1 MSSLAKRTSRGVVSV
16 QKRHA
21 QGQALARTS
30 PFGNIRFGPGG
41 RSSNSGITATVF
53 GGYGFLGRYFI
64 NELGRCS
71 VGRCLTDADIIL
83 AR

>member
-1 MSSLAKRTSRGVVSV
+1 MSQSFTRYSQKGVGLV
-16 QKRHA
+16 QKRYA
-21 QGQALARTS
+21 TGQTLARTS

-64 NELGRCS
+64 NELGRYFCG
-71 VGRCLTDADIIL
+71 VTLE
-83 AR
+83 